1 MAEDFRTLLMETDRT
16 EDGDRWFGDIQIGG
30 WFYFSAQAGP
40 YHASTPQTLLPNP
53 MDYAAF
59 DLRLQT
65 VNGVISYGR
74 YGAWEDLQ
82 NKPWASVQDHR
93 PHRHARRERARGH
106 LPANLRR
113 PPGLRPKHPAAVGKT
128 RQEAKSRGNPL
139 LKSGFPRTP
148 SRNDGQAFGG
158 CPVAEPAF
166 WRGGPGGIMP
176 PGGSRAQP

>member
-74 YGAWEDLQ
+74 YGAWEDLKNQ
-82 NKPWASVQDHR
+82 PWASLFKTTAPTVM
-93 PHRHARRERARGH
+93 HAE
-106 LPANLRR
+106 N
-113 PPGLRPKHPAAVGKT
+113 V
-128 RQEAKSRGNPL
+128 
-139 LKSGFPRTP
+139 
-148 SRNDGQAFGG
+148 
-158 CPVAEPAF
+158 PVATCQRIYEDLLAYARSTPL
-166 WRGGPGGIMP
+166 P
-176 PGGSRAQP
+176 